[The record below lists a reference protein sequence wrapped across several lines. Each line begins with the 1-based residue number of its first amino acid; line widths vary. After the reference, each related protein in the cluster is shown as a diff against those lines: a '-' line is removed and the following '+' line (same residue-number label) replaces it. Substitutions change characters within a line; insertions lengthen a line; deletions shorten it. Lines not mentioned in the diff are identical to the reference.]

1 LNQQINNQN
10 YSLVE
15 ESMTIQKVFDSFSAA
30 VADIHEGSTVFIGNF
45 AGPGGTPFFLIRA
58 LAQTGVKNL
67 TIVANTAGGTGL
79 TLDYD
84 DHRILFQNHQVK
96 KVIASF
102 PFSTSPKRPTEA
114 EKQILAG
121 EVKLEMVPQGTL
133 AERIRA
139 GGAGIAAFYTPTGP
153 GTVIEE
159 GKEKRYFNGRAHLLE
174 YGLRADF
181 ALVRAWKADQVGN
194 LIFRGTQR
202 QFNPMMAMGA
212 DVTIAEVD
220 EIVEAGAINPNHVI
234 VPGIYVKRIVKVT
247 ETTPFP
253 RHLEAG
259 DFSSQGG
266 YAHG

>member
-1 LNQQINNQN
+1 
-10 YSLVE
+10 
-15 ESMTIQKVFDSFSAA
+15 MTINRVVNSFKEA
-30 VADIHEGSTVFIGNF
+30 VADIRDGSIVFIGNF
-45 AGPGGTPFFLIRA
+45 AGPGGTPYFLIKA
-58 LAQTGVKNL
+58 LAEQGAKNL

-84 DHRILFQNHQVK
+84 DHRLLFQNHQVK

-102 PFSTSPKRPTEA
+102 PFSTSAKRPSEA

-121 EVKLEMVPQGTL
+121 EVELEMVPQGTL

-159 GKEKRYFNGRAHLLE
+159 GKERRYFSGRPYLLE
-174 YGLRADF
+174 HGLRADY
-181 ALVRAWKADQVGN
+181 ALVRAWKADTLGN

-202 QFNPMMAMGA
+202 QFNPVMAMGA

-220 EIVEAGAINPNHVI
+220 EIVRPGDINPNHVV
-234 VPGIYVKRIVKVT
+234 VPGIYVQRIVRITVN
-247 ETTPFP
+247 PGFP
-253 RHLEAG
+253 RHLELQ
-259 DFSSQGG
+259 DFQVKEEIASNG
-266 YAHG
+266 

>member
-1 LNQQINNQN
+1 
-10 YSLVE
+10 
-15 ESMTIQKVFDSFSAA
+15 MTINKVFDSFSAA
-30 VADIHEGSTVFIGNF
+30 VSDIKSGVVVFIGNF
-45 AGPGGTPFFLIRA
+45 AGPGGTPYFLIRA
-58 LAQTGVKNL
+58 LAQQGAKNL

-84 DHRILFQNHQVK
+84 DHRVLFQNHQVK

-102 PFSTSPKRPTEA
+102 PFSTSAKRPSEA

-121 EVKLEMVPQGTL
+121 EVELEMVPQGTL

-139 GGAGIAAFYTPTGP
+139 GGSGIAAFYTPTGP

-181 ALVRAWKADQVGN
+181 ALIRAWKADTMGN

-202 QFNPMMAMGA
+202 QFNSIMAMGA
-212 DVTIAEVD
+212 DISIAEVD
-220 EIVEAGAINPNHVI
+220 EIVEPGEINPNNVV

-247 ETTPFP
+247 ENTPFP
-253 RHLEAG
+253 RHLEFR
-259 DFSSQGG
+259 DFSSTEV
-266 YAHG
+266 AHND

>member
-1 LNQQINNQN
+1 MINKIF
-10 YSLVE
+10 S
-15 ESMTIQKVFDSFSAA
+15 SFKEA
-30 VADIHEGSTVFIGNF
+30 VADVKDGSVVFIGNF
-45 AGPGGTPFFLIRA
+45 AGPGGTPFFLIKA
-58 LAQTGVKNL
+58 LRDQGAKNL
-67 TIVANTAGGTGL
+67 TIVANTAGGIGL
-79 TLDYD
+79 TLDYN

-102 PFSTSPKRPTEA
+102 PFSTSPKRPSDA

-121 EVKLEMVPQGTL
+121 EVEMELVPQGTL

-159 GKEKRYFNGRAHLLE
+159 GKEKRYFNGRPHLLE

-181 ALVRAWKADQVGN
+181 ALVRAWKADALGN

-212 DVTIAEVD
+212 DVTVAEVD
-220 EIVEAGAINPNHVI
+220 EIVQPGEINPNCVI

-247 ETTPFP
+247 EDPGFP
-253 RHLEAG
+253 RHLET
-259 DFSSQGG
+259 DFQVKEEV
-266 YAHG
+266 A